1 MGISEGKQ
9 KKWRF
14 VPKSFLYVSGNTAQ
28 LGSIK
33 TPEGLFFAAVE
44 PWCGLNDEPS
54 MALVERVLK
63 VLNRELPDGKPRKR
77 KVK

>member
-1 MGISEGKQ
+1 MGISDGKQ

-14 VPKSFLYVSGNTAQ
+14 VPKSFLYTSGNAAQ

-44 PWCGLNDEPS
+44 PWCSSEEP
-54 MALVERVLK
+54 MVLVERVLK